1 MKGSVYIGVSLD
13 GFIAR
18 EDGDIGWLEEF
29 GDEEAIPAYENFIKN
44 VDVFVIGRGTFETVL
59 SFPSWP
65 YSLDAYLLST
75 TIKQLP
81 AEVEG
86 KITLLSMKPKEV
98 MSYLSDKGYT
108 NAYIDGGKVITG
120 FLNEDLI
127 DELIISKLPILIGSG
142 IPLFG
147 HLDMDLR
154 FTHIKTEVHANGIVR
169 SHYERKRRDAKG

>member
-18 EDGDIGWLEEF
+18 EDGDIEWLEEF
-29 GDEEAIPAYENFIKN
+29 GDEEAIPAYEEFITKI
-44 VDVFVIGRGTFETVL
+44 DAFVIGRGTFEKILT
-59 SFPSWP
+59 FPSWP
-65 YSLDAYLLST
+65 YNLDAFLLST

-81 AEVEG
+81 AIVEG

-98 MSYLSDKGYT
+98 MTYLSDKGYT
-108 NAYIDGGKVITG
+108 NSYIDGGKVIQG

-147 HLDMDLR
+147 HLDHDLR
-154 FTHIKTEVHANGIVR
+154 FTHIKTEVHKNGIVR
-169 SHYERKRRDAKG
+169 SHYERKR